1 VRGALLTSEFIWVR
15 LSYQA
20 GWSEAPHS
28 QNTIKSRSKWRV
40 NQGKLEAMA
49 EITNLNQF
57 RKQRN
62 KEVKR
67 RAAESNKERMGR
79 TKMVRLMEKI
89 SNERRDLELD
99 GKKFIDR
106 ARFKDKDT

>member
-1 VRGALLTSEFIWVR
+1 
-15 LSYQA
+15 
-20 GWSEAPHS
+20 
-28 QNTIKSRSKWRV
+28 
-40 NQGKLEAMA
+40 MA

-57 RKQRN
+57 RKQR
-62 KEVKR
+62 KIEVKR
-67 RAAESNKERMGR
+67 RAAASNKERMGR
-79 TKMVRLMEKI
+79 MKMARLLEKI